1 MKSVKFSGRAGI
13 ILFAREQGWA
23 GKDRQQAVL
32 RGDIHAADP
41 VLVWGAFPALCF
53 LVQYNGQRDENRD
66 QALISNW
73 IGRLKITSRKFCKR
87 LVHSS
92 RMNRSGQELY
102 QAPIFKLVT
111 QNYFLIPLSA
121 LRFFRPENICGC
133 ASYPFTSRILSM

>member
-1 MKSVKFSGRAGI
+1 MRGNKDGAGR
-13 ILFAREQGWA
+13 
-23 GKDRQQAVL
+23 DRQQAVL

-121 LRFFRPENICGC
+121 LRF
-133 ASYPFTSRILSM
+133 LSFYKQNSVDVSAQNLPMSGSAPHQL